1 MLDFEFCSPTTFYF
15 GRNAEARTGTA
26 VRKFGGTR
34 VLIHYGSQSAKKS
47 GLVDRVRSSLDA
59 EGLYSVELGGVVPNP
74 RLELAYQGIELVRK
88 ERIDFILAIGGG
100 SVIDSA
106 KTIGMGV
113 VYDGDVW
120 DFFTG
125 KALPKAMLPVGSIL
139 TIPAAGSEGS
149 LSVVISSEGGR
160 NKRGLNHPVLRPAF
174 AIMNPEL
181 TMSLPPYQTACGIS
195 DMMAHIIERYI
206 SNTTE
211 VELTDRLCEGALK
224 AIIHEAPLVIAD
236 PNHYGARANLMW
248 AGTLAHSDIMGVG
261 RLQDW
266 ASHRMGHQLSALYD
280 AAHGASL
287 AVMLPAFMRY
297 TLPYGI
303 SRYAQ
308 FAVRV
313 FDCDYDFEHPERT
326 AAQAVD
332 RLISFYRSIG
342 MPTTLGEIGAREE
355 DIPMMTRTIQMHRDN
370 QLGNFHP
377 LGYEDIEQV
386 YRLAL

>member
-1 MLDFEFCSPTTFYF
+1 MLNFEFCSPTQFYF
-15 GRNAEARTGTA
+15 GKNAEEKAGQA
-26 VRKFGGTR
+26 AQKFGASR

-47 GLVDRVRSSLDA
+47 GLIDRVKASLEA
-59 EGLYSVELGGVVPNP
+59 EGIESVELGGVVPNP
-74 RLELAYQGIELVRK
+74 RLELVYQGIELARK
-88 ERIDFILAIGGG
+88 EKIDLLLAVGGG

-106 KTIGMGV
+106 KAIGLGV
-113 VYDGDVW
+113 PYEGDVW

-125 KALPKAMLPVGSIL
+125 KAVPKSMVPLGSVL

-149 LSVVISSEGGR
+149 LSVVISSDGGR
-160 NKRGLNHPVLRPAF
+160 SKLGLNHPVLRPAF

-181 TMSLPPYQTACGIS
+181 TMTLPPYQTACGVS
-195 DMMAHIIERYI
+195 DMMAHIIERYL
-206 SNTTE
+206 SNTEE

-224 AIIHEAPLVIAD
+224 AIIHEAPRVMED

-261 RLQDW
+261 RQQDW
-266 ASHRMGHQLSALYD
+266 ASHRMGHQLSAYFD

-303 SRYAQ
+303 KRYAQ
-308 FAVRV
+308 FAVRI
-313 FDCDYDFEHPERT
+313 FDCDYDFANPERT
-326 AAQAVD
+326 ALQAVE
-332 RLISFYRSIG
+332 RLTAFYRSIG
-342 MPTTLGEIGAREE
+342 LPTTLGELGVSES
-355 DIPMMTRTIQMHRDN
+355 DIPMMTRTIQMHREN
-370 QLGNFHP
+370 ELGNFHP
-377 LGYEDIEQV
+377 LGYEDIEKI

>member
-15 GRNAEARTGTA
+15 GRQAEEKAGVA
-26 VRKFGGTR
+26 CRKFGGTR
-34 VLIHYGSQSAKKS
+34 ILIHYGSHSAKKS
-47 GLVDRVRSSLDA
+47 GLVDRVRNSIESA
-59 EGLYSVELGGVVPNP
+59 GLFAVELGGVVPNP
-74 RLELAYQGIELVRK
+74 RIDLVYQGIDLARK
-88 ERIDFILAIGGG
+88 EQIDLILAIGGG

-106 KTIGMGV
+106 KAIAMGA

-125 KALPKAMLPVGSIL
+125 KALPERMLTVGSVL

-149 LSVVISSEGGR
+149 LSVVVSSDGGKT
-160 NKRGLNHPVLRPAF
+160 KRGLNHPVLRPAF

-181 TMSLPPYQTACGIS
+181 TYSLPPYQTACGIS
-195 DMMAHIIERYI
+195 DMMAHIIERYV
-206 SNTTE
+206 SNSTE
-211 VELTDRLCEGALK
+211 VELTDRLCEGAMK
-224 AIIHEAPLVIAD
+224 AIIHEAPKVFANPED
-236 PNHYGARANLMW
+236 YGARANIMW

-261 RLQDW
+261 REQDW

-297 TLPYGI
+297 TLKHGV

-308 FAVRV
+308 MAVRV
-313 FDCDYDFEHPERT
+313 FDCEYDFENPERT
-326 AAQAVD
+326 ALQAVD
-332 RLISFYRSIG
+332 RLIEFYRSIG
-342 MPTTLGEIGAREE
+342 LPTTLGEIGAKEE
-355 DIPMMTRTIQMHRDN
+355 DIPFMTSTIQMHRNN
-370 QLGNFHP
+370 QLGNFQP
-377 LGYEDIEQV
+377 LTYEDIGCV